1 MAPLT
6 PSSYLSLCFCMFF
19 VVNTV
24 YSTPSDPPLIDPS
37 EAVEYNDSWDDA
49 LDLNLTGA
57 TPPPPHP
64 PVATRPDPVPAVTTT
79 SPEPVHS
86 TLATM
91 PVATPPRLDKA
102 TLKIASKRPPH
113 VIMPMGDVRV
123 PSADAVAG
131 RKFVTPS

>member
-1 MAPLT
+1 
-6 PSSYLSLCFCMFF
+6 MFL
-19 VVNTV
+19 VMYTAH
-24 YSTPSDPPLIDPS
+24 STPSDPILIDPS
-37 EAVEYNDSWDDA
+37 EAVEYDDSWDDA

-57 TPPPPHP
+57 TPPPSHP
-64 PVATRPDPVPAVTTT
+64 PVATRADPVPAVTTTTTT

-113 VIMPMGDVRV
+113 VITPMGDMRV
-123 PSADAVAG
+123 PSADAMTG
-131 RKFVTPS
+131 RIFVTPA